1 MPLYRS
7 TKVRS
12 IHDFLDAV
20 RADTADWDCVG
31 HVRPWFR
38 GQADA
43 GRPPVPSVLRRERAS
58 KGHRSRQ
65 YDEFHMT
72 TMFRLKALALG
83 RVPET
88 ARLDQW
94 LFLMQHHGLPTRLL
108 DWTENP
114 LAACFF
120 AASSAARSEKPKSK
134 YKDRVHMAV
143 WVLHP
148 IRLNMM
154 TDGALNDFPNT
165 WKQSECLENFKIAF
179 GTAGLDKI
187 PLAEGGYRIFKPTRL
202 PLAVQPS
209 TIAPRIA
216 VQKGCFTVHGRDR
229 RDFEALFQTQPS
241 THRRYFRKYLFR
253 RDRAPKL
260 VNELEQMGVS
270 DSTLFPDLDGLTREM
285 KDRFFLDRLASR
297 RGSSL
302 AKLD

>member
-1 MPLYRS
+1 MPHYPS
-7 TKVRS
+7 TTVRS
-12 IHDFLDAV
+12 IRALLDAV
-20 RADTADWDCVG
+20 RADTADWNCIG

-43 GRPPVPSVLRRERAS
+43 GRPPIPSVLRRERKQALR
-58 KGHRSRQ
+58 GGRQ

-88 ARLDQW
+88 SRLDQW

-120 AASSAARSEKPKSK
+120 ASSSAARSERPQGK
-134 YKDRVHMAV
+134 YADRAYMAV

-148 IRLNMM
+148 IKLNMM
-154 TDGALNDFPNT
+154 TDPTLNDFPNT

-179 GTAGLDKI
+179 GTDGRDKI
-187 PLAEGGYRIFKPTRL
+187 ALPEGGFRTYKPTRL

-216 VQKGCFTVHGRDR
+216 AQRSCFTVHGTDR
-229 RDFEALFQTQPS
+229 RDFEALFQRQS
-241 THRRYFRKYLFR
+241 KTHRRYFRKYLLP
-253 RDRAPKL
+253 RDRASAFL
-260 VNELEQMGVS
+260 RELEQMGVT
-270 DSTLFPDLDGLTREM
+270 DSTLYPDLDGLAREM
-285 KDRFFLDRLASR
+285 KSRFWLDAPISR
-297 RGSSL
+297 RGSSV
-302 AKLD
+302 AKLG